1 MKKIYMRLM
10 AILVIFFLLWIL
22 DTQLF
27 GYVMTDFLSI
37 IKMGDIVSYNHTF
50 VLIGGIPT
58 IMMMTISFV
67 RILFSKSVKYQNF
80 PKSIEAWVTC
90 AVVIPFAIGL
100 TADCIV
106 PFFFLASSYTRCPQ
120 EKFDDYHV
128 VDISLC
134 ENIVD
139 NRRFW

>member
-1 MKKIYMRLM
+1 MRLM
-10 AILVIFFLLWIL
+10 AFLIIVFLLWIL

-58 IMMMTISFV
+58 MILMTISFV
-67 RILFSKSVKYQNF
+67 RIVLSKKFKYQSF
-80 PKSIEAWVTC
+80 PEPIESLALLT
-90 AVVIPFAIGL
+90 IILSFAIGL
-100 TADCIV
+100 IADCIV

-134 ENIVD
+134 ETIID

>member
-10 AILVIFFLLWIL
+10 AILVIVFLLWIL

-37 IKMGDIVSYNHTF
+37 IKMGDIVSYKHTL

-58 IMMMTISFV
+58 IIVMTISFV
-67 RILFSKSVKYQNF
+67 RILFSKSFKYQNF

-90 AVVIPFAIGL
+90 AVVIPFAVGL
-100 TADCIV
+100 IADCIA

-128 VDISLC
+128 IDISLC
-134 ENIVD
+134 ETIID